1 LGDLFDVQS
10 VTGGGQGE
18 GGEPCV
24 FDGCEGWDPIGLFL
38 DLGEWDGEGVSHR
51 DSEGFAVQRI
61 AAARGEKDG
70 DSCAAEGGDGAE
82 DGSEVVVVGEI
93 FEDDEGASGVE
104 EFAERGLVD
113 AMSGCKESTMDGVAC
128 DLVEDWANGGVDR
141 DGFGDGLEEFGVGMG
156 FGFVDED

>member
-1 LGDLFDVQS
+1 MGDLFDVQS

-38 DLGEWDGEGVSHR
+38 DLDEWDGEGVSHR
-51 DSEGFAVQRI
+51 DSEGLAVQRI
-61 AAARGEKDG
+61 AAARGEEDG
-70 DSCAAEGGDGAE
+70 DSCATEGGDGAE

-104 EFAERGLVD
+104 EVAEGGVLD
-113 AMSGCKESTMDGVAC
+113 AMSGGEESTMDGVAC
-128 DLVEDWANGGVDR
+128 DLVEDWASGGVDR
-141 DGFGDGLEEFGVGMG
+141 DGFGDGFEELGVGLG